1 LGFPHLRLSEVDTS
15 THTRSRGAHCPPA
28 IIKFPIKGEYMNLIK
43 IYDTTLRDGTQAE
56 DISFLVED
64 KIRIAHKL
72 DETGIHYIEGGW
84 PGSNPKD
91 VAFFK
96 DIKKEN
102 LAQAKVAAFGSTR
115 RAKTTPDKDNN
126 IRTLVQAETDAVT
139 IFGKTWDFHVREALR
154 ISLEENLELIFDSLE
169 YLKARVPEVFYD
181 AEHFF
186 DGYKANPEYAIKTL
200 QAAAEA
206 KVDCIVLCDTNG
218 GTMPFELAEII
229 GEVRKH
235 IETPLGIHTH
245 NDSEC
250 AVANSLNAVNMGII
264 HVQGTING
272 FGERCG
278 NANLC
283 SIIPALKLK
292 MKRECISDE
301 QLKRLSELSRFV
313 YELANLSPN
322 KHMPYVGNSAFA
334 HKGGVHVSAIQ
345 RHPGTYEH
353 IKPELV
359 GNATRVLVSDLSGR
373 SNILAKAEEF
383 HINLDS
389 KDPVTME
396 ILDNIKE
403 MENRG
408 YQFEGAEASFE
419 LLMKRA
425 LGTHKK
431 FFSIIGFRV
440 IDEKRQEVQKPLS
453 EATIMVKVGGKIEHT
468 AAEGSGPVN
477 ALDNALRKALEKF
490 YPKLKEVRLLDYK
503 VRVLS
508 GGQGTASATRVLI
521 ESGDK
526 ENRWGTVGVSDNI
539 IDASYHALTD
549 SIEYKLHKDEE
560 AEQARK

>member
-1 LGFPHLRLSEVDTS
+1 MSFVKL
-15 THTRSRGAHCPPA
+15 
-28 IIKFPIKGEYMNLIK
+28 
-43 IYDTTLRDGTQAE
+43 YDTTLRDGTQAE

-72 DETGIHYIEGGW
+72 DELGIHYIEGGW

-96 DIKKEN
+96 DIKKEK
-102 LAQAKVAAFGSTR
+102 LSQAKIAAFGSTR
-115 RAKTTPDKDNN
+115 RAKITPDKDHNLK
-126 IRTLVQAETDAVT
+126 TLVQAEPDVCT

-186 DGYKANPEYAIKTL
+186 DGYRANPDYAIKTL
-200 QAAAEA
+200 KAAQDA

-218 GTMPFELAEII
+218 GTMPFDLVEII
-229 GEVRKH
+229 REVRRH
-235 IETPLGIHTH
+235 ITAPLGIHTH

-250 AVANSLNAVNMGII
+250 AVANSLHAVNEGIVQ
-264 HVQGTING
+264 VQGTING

-283 SIIPALKLK
+283 SIIPALKIK

-301 QLKRLSELSRFV
+301 QMRKLRELSRFV

-322 KHMPYVGNSAFA
+322 KHQPYVGNSAFA

-345 RHPGTYEH
+345 RHPETYEH
-353 IKPELV
+353 IRPELV
-359 GNATRVLVSDLSGR
+359 GNMTRVLISDLSGR

-383 HINLDS
+383 NINMDS
-389 KDPVTME
+389 KDPVTLE

-425 LGTHKK
+425 LGTHRKY
-431 FFSIIGFRV
+431 FSVIGFRV
-440 IDEKRQEVQKPLS
+440 IDEKRHEDQKPFS
-453 EATIMVKVGGKIEHT
+453 EATIMVKVGGKVEHT
-468 AAEGSGPVN
+468 AAEGNGPVN

-490 YPKLKEVRLLDYK
+490 YPKLREVKLLDYK
-503 VRVLS
+503 VRVLPA
-508 GGQGTASATRVLI
+508 GQGTASSIRVLI

-526 ENRWGTVGVSDNI
+526 EARWGTVGVSENI
-539 IDASYHALTD
+539 IDASYQALID
-549 SIEYKLHKDEE
+549 SIEYKLHRGDD
-560 AEQARK
+560 AEGIK

>member
-1 LGFPHLRLSEVDTS
+1 MSLVKL
-15 THTRSRGAHCPPA
+15 
-28 IIKFPIKGEYMNLIK
+28 
-43 IYDTTLRDGTQAE
+43 YDTTLRDGTQAE
-56 DISFLVED
+56 DVAFLVED
-64 KIRIAHKL
+64 KLRIAHKL
-72 DETGIHYIEGGW
+72 NDIGIHYIEGGW

-96 DIKKEN
+96 EIKKEK
-102 LAQAKVAAFGSTR
+102 LTQAKVAAFGSTR
-115 RAKTTPDKDNN
+115 RAKTTPDKDQN
-126 IRTLVQAETDAVT
+126 IHTLVQAETDAVT
-139 IFGKTWDFHVREALR
+139 IFGKTWDFQVREALR
-154 ISLEENLELIFDSLE
+154 ISLEENLDLIFDSLK
-169 YLKARVPEVFYD
+169 YLKTRVPEVFYD

-186 DGYKANPEYAIKTL
+186 DGYRANPEYAIKTL
-200 QAAAEA
+200 QAAEA
-206 KVDCIVLCDTNG
+206 AAVDCMVLCDTNG
-218 GTMPFELAEII
+218 GTLPFELARII
-229 GEVRKH
+229 QKVQEQIK
-235 IETPLGIHTH
+235 TPLGIHTH

-250 AVANSLNAVNMGII
+250 AVANTLHAVNQGIV

-292 MKRECISDE
+292 MKLECVTDD
-301 QLKRLSELSRFV
+301 QLKKLTDLSRYV
-313 YELANLSPN
+313 YELANFSPN
-322 KHMPYVGNSAFA
+322 KHQAYVGNSAFA

-345 RHPGTYEH
+345 RHPETYEH
-353 IKPELV
+353 IRPELV
-359 GNATRVLVSDLSGR
+359 GNSTRVLISDLSGR

-383 HINLDS
+383 NINLDS

-440 IDEKRQEVQKPLS
+440 IDEKRQEGQKPLA
-453 EATIMVKVGGKIEHT
+453 EATIMVKVSGKIEHT

-490 YPKLKEVRLLDYK
+490 YPKLREVKLLDYK
-503 VRVLS
+503 VRVLAS
-508 GGQGTASATRVLI
+508 GQGTASVTRVLI

-526 ENRWGTVGVSDNI
+526 EHRWGTVGVSDNI
-539 IDASYHALTD
+539 IDASYQALID

-560 AEQARK
+560 AEPALR